1 MPIETSV
8 THIADLEPLYPLGTD
23 NRLQGDNH
31 IRNIKTAL
39 KNDLPLTTPATATG
53 IALLTAA
60 NAADARTALGS
71 TATGD
76 ALFTTATAA
85 TARTTLDVYS
95 KSEVPN
101 VPNQNIID
109 NSNFAINQR
118 GVTGTV
124 SLAAGAFGHD
134 RWKAG
139 ASGCTYTFST
149 SANVTT
155 LTISAGSLVQNIRG
169 ETLQTGTHVLSWSG
183 TAQGKIGAG
192 SYAASGVTGSATG
205 GTNLAVEFGTGT
217 LSLVQFVPGSTVFP
231 FIHRHKSV
239 EESLC
244 QKSYVRLNYA
254 ATFDL
259 WVTGYCVIN
268 EYLQSNLVLP
278 IPMWGT
284 PTVTTSAALTTTNAY
299 QTFVAATS
307 AQTFYVRCRATATG
321 QATCY
326 NTGAFY
332 IALTSEI

>member
-1 MPIETSV
+1 MATVAPPARTD
-8 THIADLEPLYPLGTD
+8 IAGTPS
-23 NRLQGDNH
+23 NAVA
-31 IRNIKTAL
+31 KTAFGVL
-39 KNDLPLTTPATATG
+39 HDYLLNLLGSAGSPAA
-53 IALLTAA
+53 
-60 NAADARTALGS
+60 ARTALGS

-85 TARTTLDVYS
+85 TARPNLDVYS

-217 LSLVQFVPGSTVFP
+217 LSLVQFVPGSTVLP

-299 QTFVAATS
+299 QTSVAATS

-332 IALTSEI
+332 IDLTSEI

>member
-1 MPIETSV
+1 MATVAPPARTD
-8 THIADLEPLYPLGTD
+8 IAGTPS
-23 NRLQGDNH
+23 NAVA
-31 IRNIKTAL
+31 KTAFGVL
-39 KNDLPLTTPATATG
+39 HDYLLNLLGSAGSPAA
-53 IALLTAA
+53 
-60 NAADARTALGS
+60 ARTALGVS
-71 TATGD
+71 ASSDVYLKTETYSDTEVD
-76 ALFTTATAA
+76 ALIA
-85 TARTTLDVYS
+85 
-95 KSEVPN
+95 E

-254 ATFDL
+254 DTFDL
-259 WVTGYCVIN
+259 WVTGYCAST

-284 PTVTTSAALTTTNAY
+284 PTVTTSAALTTTNVY

-307 AQTFYVRCRATATG
+307 AQTFYVRCRATETG

-332 IALTSEI
+332 IDLTSEI

>member
-1 MPIETSV
+1 MATVAPPARTD
-8 THIADLEPLYPLGTD
+8 IAGTPS
-23 NRLQGDNH
+23 NAVA
-31 IRNIKTAL
+31 KTAFGVL
-39 KNDLPLTTPATATG
+39 HDYLLNLLGSAGSPAA
-53 IALLTAA
+53 
-60 NAADARTALGS
+60 ARTALGS
-71 TATGD
+71 TTVGD
-76 ALFTTATAA
+76 AVYIASSQAA
-85 TARTTLDVYS
+85 AQSALGVYS
-95 KSEVPN
+95 IAGTDTAIAAAIAE

-217 LSLVQFVPGSTVFP
+217 LSLVQFVPGSTVLP

-259 WVTGYCVIN
+259 WVTGYCESA

-284 PTVTTSAALTTTNAY
+284 PTVTTSAALTTTNVY
-299 QTFVAATS
+299 QTFVKATS

-321 QATCY
+321 QATCH

-332 IALTSEI
+332 IDLTSEI

>member
-39 KNDLPLTTPATATG
+39 VNDLPLNAPSTAIGRSILTG
-53 IALLTAA
+53 AD
-60 NAADARTALGS
+60 AADARTALGS

-284 PTVTTSAALTTTNAY
+284 PTVTTSAALTTTNVY
-299 QTFVAATS
+299 QTFVKATS

-332 IALTSEI
+332 IDLTSEI

>member
-1 MPIETSV
+1 MATVAPPARTD
-8 THIADLEPLYPLGTD
+8 IAGTPS
-23 NRLQGDNH
+23 NAVA
-31 IRNIKTAL
+31 KTAFGVL
-39 KNDLPLTTPATATG
+39 HDYLLNLLGSAGSPAA
-53 IALLTAA
+53 
-60 NAADARTALGS
+60 ARTALGS

-217 LSLVQFVPGSTVFP
+217 LSLVQFVPGSTVLP

-259 WVTGYCVIN
+259 WVTGYCESS

-284 PTVTTSAALTTTNAY
+284 PTVTTSAALTTTNVY
-299 QTFVAATS
+299 QTFVKATS

-332 IALTSEI
+332 IDLTSEI

>member
-1 MPIETSV
+1 MATVAPPARTD
-8 THIADLEPLYPLGTD
+8 IAGTPS
-23 NRLQGDNH
+23 NAVA
-31 IRNIKTAL
+31 KTAFGVL
-39 KNDLPLTTPATATG
+39 HDYLLNLLGSAGSPAA
-53 IALLTAA
+53 
-60 NAADARTALGS
+60 ARTALGS

-217 LSLVQFVPGSTVFP
+217 LSLVQFVPGSTVLP

-254 ATFDL
+254 ATLDL

-284 PTVTTSAALTTTNAY
+284 PTVTTSAALTTANAY
-299 QTFVAATS
+299 QTFVKATS
-307 AQTFYVRCRATATG
+307 AQTFYVRCRATTTG

-332 IALTSEI
+332 IDLTSEI